1 MNILKSYSDK
11 LVELNLFKNNNA
23 QLFQDFENLQDELS
37 KLEIELKTE
46 AKEKGDMENDIV
58 KILVSERYKKFY
70 DINKFLNSANKSEI
84 QSLEKAKGIKREINK
99 EIFDELYKQ
108 GLITVL
114 TKQSSFKEE
123 FIGKMITIKSKL
135 K

>member
-37 KLEIELKTE
+37 KLEVELKTE
-46 AKEKGDMENDIV
+46 AKEKGDLENDIV
-58 KILVSERYKKFY
+58 RVLVSERYKKFY
-70 DINKFLNSANKSEI
+70 NIDKFLDSADKSEV
-84 QSLEKAKGIKREINK
+84 QNLEKAKGIKREIDK
-99 EIFDELYKQ
+99 KIFDECYSQ
-108 GLITVL
+108 GLITVM
-114 TKQSSFKEE
+114 TKQASFSEE